1 MAPDLFGGGRPQDL
15 HLNLRTSFYIF
26 LGLIVYV
33 LHEPFP
39 MRTITRSLALHE
51 ERACLH
57 AEGHCA
63 YPFNSFECSKA
74 SARIL
79 YKQLRKIKLILVPIK
94 SA

>member
-1 MAPDLFGGGRPQDL
+1 MAPNLFGGGTPQDL
-15 HLNLRTSFYIF
+15 HLNLRTSLYIS

-39 MRTITRSLALHE
+39 MRIIARSLALRE

-63 YPFNSFECSKA
+63 YPFNSFDCSKA
-74 SARIL
+74 PTRVL